1 MNAEWFKKNRGQA
14 YPHEAY
20 QCEVCDGWHLTTIR
34 DENGK
39 KLTKDLESR
48 SLVSELQRL
57 ESSAPD
63 EPGRNPEG
71 TS

>member
-1 MNAEWFKKNRGQA
+1 MNAEWFKKNRDQA

-39 KLTKDLESR
+39 KLAKTDELR
-48 SLVSELQRL
+48 SPMPELQRP
-57 ESSAPD
+57 EPPSPD
-63 EPGRNPEG
+63 EPGQCVEDA
-71 TS
+71 S